1 MDNNKLKIF
10 AQETRLKLIKLV
22 RAKLQ
27 LVLTTDTAELRGREK
42 DVRKLRERVFR
53 EGEEAVVEEM
63 AYTWFNRIMALR
75 FMDANGYNLPMVVT
89 PVEGSN
95 RPEILADALSG
106 TVDEN
111 LDIPQSDIDD
121 LLQGRT
127 GDNHPQET
135 LYRRLLIAKCNEL
148 GNVMPFL
155 FEKLKDYTELLLPDD
170 LLSELSF
177 VTDIRNGMSDEDCLE
192 HIQIVGWLYQFYITD
207 RKQEAEDAKS
217 RKGGL
222 HSDEQAAATQLFT
235 PDWIVRY
242 MVENTLG
249 RIWLTLHSDSPL
261 RQQMKYYIDP
271 ADNQPDPIPEHIKS
285 VKDIRF
291 IDPCMGSGH
300 VLVYAFIL
308 FALMYEEEGYQRKD
322 IPNLIFENNL
332 YGLDIDRRCYQLAS
346 FALTMAACSYAGRRY
361 LRRAEAPNVMAL
373 QPIDHDVIASIGEW
387 AKDSLVWEFEHIDTI
402 GSLLKISQEDC
413 DAIKVEK
420 GSVFS
425 QPQQLM
431 KTEAEYLSRKYDCVV
446 TNPPYLGKGFS
457 DPLKD
462 YSSKEYPLSKGDTMV
477 MYMEQ
482 APYLSSASGFIAMIN
497 FQSWMFV
504 FNYEGFREKIINN
517 LKVVNL
523 LHNGRGIFGADFGS
537 VSFVMQNCLP
547 NGLGKY
553 YSLFTKMSLVR
564 TNDEIRDIFLKHQGK
579 EFIVNQEQFLNIPRN
594 NFSYWVNNKSIKA
607 FRKGEKLCKIG
618 TTRKGMY
625 TGLNWKYVRNWTE
638 VNYKDFAFVSN
649 SEESE
654 KSSKKWYPYANGG
667 NFRKWYGDYEDV
679 VFWQHNGALLRTE
692 RNEQGKIRAGC
703 FNLDY
708 IFKKGIVWSSITISE
723 RSMRI
728 MCDGS
733 LFSSASN
740 AWFGEDPR
748 YVLAFLNS
756 KAARLILKAINPT
769 VNANPGDLGQ
779 MPLVKVENRTNKIEL
794 LSKINI
800 CVSKLDWDS
809 HETSWDFV
817 ESPLVAILKSASTN
831 EKASNGQIV
840 SKQRLNGSQKIP
852 NQAAK
857 DTQLEAKT
865 VSFATQKVPN
875 YDASDNQQVTE
886 KNLEKSC
893 KDISYCEEAGQ
904 PLHDYNTSIIRLG
917 ERLNAED
924 EKSTSNVGSLELAV
938 EAFKGLWGARFLQ
951 LHHNEE
957 ELNRQF
963 IDIYGLQDELT
974 PDAPLKEITIL
985 QNGEISVDGNN
996 IIWHNDVL
1004 MKQLVSYLI
1013 GCAMGRYAI
1022 EKPGLIIANQG
1033 ETIDDFHKQVSEPKV
1048 DVDDDGIIPVL
1059 DGDYFPDDATERIKK
1074 SLRNVF
1080 GESNYTRNLSY
1091 MEQALGKDI
1100 RSYLTKDFYK
1110 DHCKM
1115 YQKRPIYWMFA
1126 SKKGTF
1132 QALVYMHR
1140 ITPDTLSRLLANYVQ
1155 PFIAMIESD
1164 KRQQDE
1170 LHAREDIT
1178 TKEKNRAQKLS
1189 DAYNKQLIELHNYE
1203 QQLMEL
1209 ASHRIDIDLD
1219 DGVKVNYAKYGDLV
1233 AKIK

>member
-111 LDIPQSDIDD
+111 LNIPQSDVDD
-121 LLQGRT
+121 LLRGRT

-271 ADNQPDPIPEHIKS
+271 ADNQPDSIPEHINS

-361 LRRAEAPNVMAL
+361 LRRAEAPNVTAL
-373 QPIDHDVIASIGEW
+373 QPIDHDVIASTGEW

-402 GSLLKISQEDC
+402 GSLLKISQEDYE
-413 DAIKVEK
+413 AIKVEK
-420 GSVFS
+420 GSVFG

-431 KTEAEYLSRKYDCVV
+431 KEEANFLSRKYDCVV
-446 TNPPYLGKGFS
+446 TNPPYLGKGFE
-457 DPLKD
+457 PNLKKYLLKYFNNSKLD
-462 YSSKEYPLSKGDTMV
+462 LMTAFMEKAIDMNTSNGFSS
-477 MYMEQ
+477 
-482 APYLSSASGFIAMIN
+482 MIN
-497 FQSWMFV
+497 MRGWMTLGSYAKLRKSLLENFQ
-504 FNYEGFREKIINN
+504 I
-517 LKVVNL
+517 VNL
-523 LHNGRGIFGADFGS
+523 LNLGAHTFDEISGE
-537 VSFVMQNCLP
+537 VVQNASFVFSKRLPTDYSIYYTLAIGNCS
-547 NGLGKY
+547 KDKEDY
-553 YSLFTKMSLVR
+553 
-564 TNDEIRDIFLKHQGK
+564 FLANKDLAY
-579 EFIVNQEQFLNIPRN
+579 IVNQNNFLNIPEYRLTYWLSD
-594 NFSYWVNNKSIKA
+594 NFSNVIRNSDRLDDVAYARV
-607 FRKGEKLCKIG
+607 
-618 TTRKGMY
+618 GMF
-625 TGLNWKYVRNWTE
+625 TGDNERFLRIWWEVQRNT
-638 VNYKDFAFVSN
+638 FFSN
-649 SEESE
+649 CPSYEECL
-654 KSSKKWYPYANGG
+654 SSTKKWYPYNKGG
-667 NFRKWYGDYEDV
+667 ISRKWYGNLELVVNYYKGGYEIY
-679 VFWQHNGALLRTE
+679 NLAKKE
-692 RNEQGKIRAGC
+692 NRNCQNYPDKYKFKICITWSTAAADAFRLQPLGTL
-703 FNLDY
+703 FDTKGMSIFVEKEKLFY
-708 IFKKGIVWSSITISE
+708 IL
-723 RSMRI
+723 
-728 MCDGS
+728 S
-733 LFSSASN
+733 LC
-740 AWFGEDPR
+740 
-748 YVLAFLNS
+748 NS
-756 KAARLILKAINPT
+756 KVSIGYLRAIS
-769 VNANPGDLGQ
+769 PGMDTQVGQ
-779 MPLVKVENRTNKIEL
+779 VRSIPYKEVISQENVS
-794 LSKINI
+794 LSKENVLI
-800 CVSKLDWDS
+800 SKLDWDS
-809 HETSWDFV
+809 HETSWDFS
-817 ESPLVAILKSASTN
+817 ENPLVAILKSASTN

-893 KDISYCEEAGQ
+893 WDISYCEEANQ
-904 PLHDYNTSIIRLG
+904 PLYDYNTSIIRLG

-1189 DAYNKQLIELHNYE
+1189 DAYNKQLIELHDYE

-1209 ASHRIDIDLD
+1209 ASHRIAINLD